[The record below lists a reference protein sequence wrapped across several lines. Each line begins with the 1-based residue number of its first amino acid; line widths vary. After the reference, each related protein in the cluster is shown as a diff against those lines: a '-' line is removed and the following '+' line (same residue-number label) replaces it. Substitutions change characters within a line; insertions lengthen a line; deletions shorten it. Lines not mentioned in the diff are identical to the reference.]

1 MMDKEKRMFANRK
14 KVMKRH
20 PKRSQLKG
28 LQREI
33 QKRLRQE
40 YWKYVEDIMT
50 PSEVIPEDMFR
61 QLYIGKADDSY
72 AAAPKPPGGH
82 PINPSPDDKKKLYQ
96 HLKHAKQDSIGV
108 APIRNPTTS
117 ELETESQKKA
127 QLLNSQFFS
136 VFSVVYP
143 VSRIKSCKRLLG
155 IGQSTPVMP
164 EFRISEKQGWVQ
176 VRDGKYKYKYSV
188 AEKFDGKYKYK
199 YKYRRKFD
207 GKYKYKYKYHG
218 KIDGKYNPSTST
230 TAKLMAST
238 IQVQVPQQN

>member
-1 MMDKEKRMFANRK
+1 MHHLSMMDKEKRMFANRK
-14 KVMKRH
+14 KVMKQH
-20 PKRSQLKG
+20 PKSSQLKG

-61 QLYIGKADDSY
+61 QLYIGKADNSY

-117 ELETESQKKA
+117 ELETEPQKKA

-164 EFRISEKQGWVQ
+164 EFSISEKELSSFLVLSSQTKQLARINSAPTCYVIYGRQSRQFSLESSHCCLEDW
-176 VRDGKYKYKYSV
+176 K
-188 AEKFDGKYKYK
+188 
-199 YKYRRKFD
+199 
-207 GKYKYKYKYHG
+207 
-218 KIDGKYNPSTST
+218 
-230 TAKLMAST
+230 TAN
-238 IQVQVPQQN
+238 VVPAFKKGT